1 MTAGATIKL
10 RRDTTA
16 AWEAA
21 NPVLADGEP
30 GLDTTTGLVK
40 YGNGTTAWNSLP
52 YPGGL
57 DPATTM
63 SARGSDP
70 NNWNT
75 MTQMGVYLVNR
86 DSWAGTSN
94 TPTDSLIF
102 DGLVQVENVD
112 DVYIS
117 QVFYPAAVD
126 VSDPIIQWN
135 RAYNGVA
142 WTAWYKIINNE
153 EVINGGAY

>member
-16 AWEAA
+16 NWEAA

-30 GLDTTTGLVK
+30 GLNTTLGLVK
-40 YGNGTTAWNSLP
+40 YGNGATAWNSLA
-52 YPGGL
+52 YSGV
-57 DPATTM
+57 DPDTTM

-70 NNWNT
+70 N
-75 MTQMGVYLVNR
+75 R

-94 TPTDSLIF
+94 APTDSLVF
-102 DGLVQVENVD
+102 DGLVQVENVN

-126 VSDPIIQWN
+126 VSDAIVQWN
-135 RAYNGVA
+135 RSYNSVV
-142 WTAWYKIINNE
+142 WTAWYKIVNNE
-153 EVINGGAY
+153 QIINGGAY